1 MSSVVRYQFMCLV
14 VHEEKVAQALLLMIS
29 LEGYG
34 LPQRNRFALFKKSC
48 SEVK

>member
-1 MSSVVRYQFMCLV
+1 MSSVVRYQFMCLVV

-34 LPQRNRFALFKKSC
+34 LPQRNRFALI
-48 SEVK
+48 